1 MNMEYWGICIEEAF
15 SECGILATEEQI
27 KTVVEWVD
35 GAHENYGTAT
45 GSEHIP
51 NPMST
56 EVEELKAKIKK
67 LEVLHYRQLDGIAK
81 GVAKRRGVSAS
92 NVSIDDDGLVTYK

>member
-1 MNMEYWGICIEEAF
+1 MEYWKICIEEAF
-15 SECGILATEEQI
+15 SECEILATEDQI

-35 GAHENYGTAT
+35 GAYENYGTAT

-56 EVEELKAKIKK
+56 EVDELKAKIKS
-67 LEVLHYRQLDGIAK
+67 LEAAHERQLDGVAK
-81 GVAKRRGVSAS
+81 GVAHRRGV
-92 NVSIDDDGLVTYK
+92 NVNDVSIDIYGFVTYK